1 MNKNYVR
8 EYYQAIKNKII
19 QARFDSAIA
28 SADKLLQNYPND
40 EHGHYYKGVCEF
52 AIEKYDFA
60 IKSYSTAIKLNPAYA
75 KAYFN
80 LGICY
85 YELKKYDFAL
95 INIGKALVIFS
106 KRRELD
112 KKNRC
117 IQALNIIKTKTKLK
131 EINIVFIL

>member
-19 QARFDSAIA
+19 QTRFDSAI
-28 SADKLLQNYPND
+28 SSIDKLLQNYPND
-40 EHGHYYKGVCEF
+40 EHGHYYKGVCNF
-52 AIEKYDFA
+52 ALEKYDLAINNYTSA
-60 IKSYSTAIKLNPAYA
+60 IKIDSAYA

-95 INIGKALVIFS
+95 INIAKALIIFS

-117 IQALNIIKTKTKLK
+117 IQALNIIEK
-131 EINIVFIL
+131 ERNL